1 MVNDEIILET
11 ERLIFRQ
18 NRIEDLDAFCDME
31 ADPDVRRY
39 VGGRPR
45 PREEA
50 EKRFLSS
57 LQPATN
63 GLHMWATVLKPGLK
77 YIGRCG
83 IYPHFDDESK
93 PIPGEASF
101 GVYLAKAWWG
111 MGLATEAGRAFIKY
125 GFEQLNPD
133 RIVTMIEVGNDAS
146 VRVIEKIGFELTMTE
161 KGGRRD
167 FYHFAMD
174 KPRFYEFTNL
184 VKSL

>member
-1 MVNDEIILET
+1 MLNNEIILET

-39 VGGRPR
+39 VGGKPR

-50 EKRFLSS
+50 EKRFLPS
-57 LQPATN
+57 LKPAAD
-63 GLHMWATVLKPGLK
+63 GLHMWATVLKPANK

-83 IYPHFDDESK
+83 IYPHFDAESK

-101 GVYLAKAWWG
+101 GVYLAKAYWG
-111 MGLATEAGRAFIKY
+111 KGLATEAGRAFVKY
-125 GFEQLNPD
+125 GFEKLNLD
-133 RIVTMIEVGNDAS
+133 RIVTMIQVGNDAS
-146 VRVIEKIGFELTMTE
+146 VRVVEKIGFELIMIE
-161 KGGRRD
+161 KGEWRD
-167 FYHFAMD
+167 FYHFAID
-174 KPRFYEFTNL
+174 GYRFNTFFDV

>member
-1 MVNDEIILET
+1 MGGDEIIIET

-18 NRIEDLDAFCDME
+18 NRICDLDAYCDME

-50 EKRFLSS
+50 EKRFLPS

-63 GLHMWATVLKPGLK
+63 GLHMWATVLKRGNK

-83 IYPHFDDESK
+83 IYPHFDADSK
-93 PIPGEASF
+93 PVPGEASF

-125 GFEQLNPD
+125 GFEQLDLD
-133 RIVTMIEVGNDAS
+133 RIVTMIQVGNDAS
-146 VRVIEKIGFELTMTE
+146 VRVVEKIGFELISTE
-161 KGGRRD
+161 KREWRD
-167 FYHFAMD
+167 FYHFAID
-174 KPRFYEFTNL
+174 RQRFDNFTKV